1 MGGTI
6 HCKMT
11 QVEDVSLG
19 QDRMDLAEGVQG
31 AGRGRV
37 GVGQAGL
44 YHREAAKGGIGMYQV
59 EKLGENGQVA
69 WHWAEP

>member
-37 GVGQAGL
+37 GVG
-44 YHREAAKGGIGMYQV
+44 HGGDLV
-59 EKLGENGQVA
+59 
-69 WHWAEP
+69 

>member
-11 QVEDVSLG
+11 RVEDVSLG

-31 AGRGRV
+31 AGTPSLTLSLKPLSSNWHLGD
-37 GVGQAGL
+37 GVTTFVHHLPGFL
-44 YHREAAKGGIGMYQV
+44 
-59 EKLGENGQVA
+59 
-69 WHWAEP
+69 PS